1 MPFVITSVDVKFDFV
16 LSDSTAKTQQINVN
30 KRRENLKKLKATLF
44 IAARQIVVL
53 N

>member
-16 LSDSTAKTQQINVN
+16 LSDSTAKKQLINVN
-30 KRRENLKKLKATLF
+30 TRGENLKRPKATPLK
-44 IAARQIVVL
+44 AARQIVVL